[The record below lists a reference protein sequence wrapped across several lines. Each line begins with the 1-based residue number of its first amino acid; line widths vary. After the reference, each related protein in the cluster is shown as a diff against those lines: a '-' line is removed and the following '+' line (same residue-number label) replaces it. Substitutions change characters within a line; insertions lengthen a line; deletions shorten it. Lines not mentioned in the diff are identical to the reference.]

1 MSAMSHLAITSRV
14 TRRKSVGSKAS
25 PTSTQWLASEESA
38 GYHQATSGVVAR
50 LKVVARRPAL
60 RPVHHAQLDAASD
73 TALQLRQTSLTQELA
88 ADGKTFM
95 RNSHRFDLIEATW
108 VTKKDQKG
116 KTLFPK
122 KVESN
127 NAFP

>member
-1 MSAMSHLAITSRV
+1 MSYLATTSREA
-14 TRRKSVGSKAS
+14 RRNQVGPKAS

-60 RPVHHAQLDAASD
+60 RPVYHAQLDAASD

-88 ADGKTFM
+88 ADGKTFV

-108 VTKKDQKG
+108 VTKKDQEG

-127 NAFP
+127 NVFP